1 MRRSERVRLLRKR
14 ENDRDPAMTPNI
26 IVMIVTLLLPTGHQG
41 IHVTPFVDVEACKAA
56 ADVEAS
62 DPKVQAVE
70 CAELIDGA
78 LTLKFK
84 GSEAVGSEG
93 EG

>member
-1 MRRSERVRLLRKR
+1 
-14 ENDRDPAMTPNI
+14 MTPSI
-26 IVMIVTLLLPTGHQG
+26 IVMIVTLLLPTGHHG
-41 IHVTPFVDVEACKAA
+41 IHITPFVDVEACKAA

-84 GSEAVGSEG
+84 TSEPVSNEG